1 MRSFFCK
8 IKKINLVIF
17 ALIIFMV
24 GSLAVS
30 LVFSKEIASAAS
42 LLLSEVKIGGGP
54 GKTAEDYVKICNVSA
69 DSVDLKGN
77 RLVKRTKTGTSDT
90 GLKSWTDSV
99 LVASNS
105 CHVWANSDYATA
117 INADSVTSGTL
128 AEDNCLAIR
137 NGAEDTGDIVDALAW
152 GECTSL
158 IEGQGLLNPEA
169 NQIIKRTNN
178 QDTDNNS
185 ADFTLVLL
193 EALPEAS
200 STASTTETVTP
211 STSSGSSSGGGSS
224 SSSYLSANSDKL
236 KINEIMATPV
246 AGEKEWV
253 ELYYSDSGT
262 ASLMGYSL
270 EDASGATTLITNQI
284 SSYLVV
290 ETKGSLNNDGDTIY
304 LKNPF
309 GQVIDSIT
317 YGTKLKLVSQAG
329 QSIAKDNAGNWQVS
343 TKVTKG
349 TDNIIENKILDSK
362 AEDSEPREEKNA
374 LIINEVLA
382 DPVGSDN
389 ASANQEFIEILN
401 IGDKA
406 IDLKGYVIT
415 VDGRQEFQF
424 IKSILVEP
432 NKFYT
437 LKKSESKLSLPNS
450 NGKIKFYALGKKIA
464 IDSVDYKLENEGSAW
479 AFEKN
484 NNSRIKNDWRETLM
498 PTPDAENVFI
508 DFNRAPVIEVKC
520 PEEVEVNKDFWI
532 ELGDSFDLDGDNLSY
547 KIDFADGFISY
558 QSLQDH
564 AYTKSGKY
572 TLKIE
577 VSDGLK
583 IAQKNCPIKVPDPNV
598 NTNHASRAKT
608 TVKTTKAVKTAKT
621 TTPKKV
627 TVKKVNTAA
636 KASAASKVAY
646 KKIVGQVVS
655 LPNEFSSQFFYIL
668 PAEGQGWQVYSY
680 NKKFPEL
687 KLGEMIEVSGEVSEV
702 SGESRLK
709 TKNESQI
716 KILGEEK
723 EIKAEDKKIA
733 EIISDDLDRVIKIKG
748 QVLNKKGNLF
758 YVDDSSG
765 EMLVSFADG
774 LKPLVKNG
782 DEVEIAGIVRQTRGG
797 VRLGVRDLAD
807 VQIVKSVSDNTDNNV
822 GSATTTLPVKHSE
835 EKVIRYLFAIVG
847 FLCIAIGALIY
858 KYQSSNQKNIVEKK

>member
-8 IKKINLVIF
+8 IKKIHLAVF
-17 ALIIFMV
+17 ALIIFMA

-30 LVFSKEIASAAS
+30 LAFSKEIVSAAS

-54 GKTAEDYVKICNVSA
+54 GKTAEDYVKICNVST

-99 LVASNS
+99 SVAPNS
-105 CHVWANSDYATA
+105 CHVWANSNYATA
-117 INADSVTSGTL
+117 INADSSTSGTL

-137 NGAEDTGDIVDALAW
+137 NGAEDTGSIIDALAW

-158 IEGQGLLNPEA
+158 MEGQGVLNPEA
-169 NQIIKRTNN
+169 TQIIKRTNN

-185 ADFTLVLL
+185 ADFTLVSV
-193 EALPEAS
+193 EGLPEAS

-211 STSSGSSSGGGSS
+211 SPSGGSSSGGSS
-224 SSSYLSANSDKL
+224 SSAYLSANSDKL
-236 KINEIMATPV
+236 KINEIMATPL

-253 ELYYSDSGT
+253 ELYYSEPGT
-262 ASLMGYSL
+262 VSLMGYSL
-270 EDASGATTLITNQI
+270 EDASGAITLIAEQI
-284 SSYLVV
+284 NGYLVV

-304 LKNPF
+304 LKNSF
-309 GQVIDSIT
+309 GQVVDSMT
-317 YGTKLKLVSQAG
+317 YGTKLKLVSQSG
-329 QSIAKDNAGNWQVS
+329 QSIAKDSTGNWQVS
-343 TKVTKG
+343 AKVTKG
-349 TDNIIENKILDSK
+349 ALNVIENKTLDSK
-362 AEDSEPREEKNA
+362 AETVEPKEEKNV

-389 ASANQEFIEILN
+389 SSANQEFIEILN
-401 IGDKA
+401 IGDQA
-406 IDLKGYVIT
+406 VDLKGYVIT

-424 IKSILVEP
+424 TKSISIEP

-450 NGKIKFYALGKKIA
+450 NGKIKFYAPGKKTA

-520 PEEVEVNKDFWI
+520 PEEVVVNRDFWI
-532 ELGDSFDLDGDNLSY
+532 ELGDSFDLDGDKLSY
-547 KIDFADGFISY
+547 KLDFADGFISY

-564 AYTKSGKY
+564 AYTKPGKY

-583 IAQKNCPIKVPDPNV
+583 IVQKNCPIKVPDPNAS
-598 NTNHASRAKT
+598 TNHASRAKT
-608 TVKTTKAVKTAKT
+608 TVKTTKV

-636 KASAASKVAY
+636 KTSAASKVAY

-668 PAEGQGWQVYSY
+668 PTEGQGWQVYSY

-687 KLGEMIEVSGEVSEV
+687 KLGEIIEVSGEVSEV

-733 EIISDDLDRVIKIKG
+733 EIISDDLDHVIKIKG

-782 DEVEIAGIVRQTRGG
+782 DEIELIGIVRQTRGG
-797 VRLGVRDLAD
+797 IRLGVRDLAD
-807 VQIVKSVSDNTDNNV
+807 MQIVKPANDNNENNTS
-822 GSATTTLPVKHSE
+822 GATTTLPVKHGE

-858 KYQSSNQKNIVEKK
+858 KYQSSNQKNIDEKK

>member
-8 IKKINLVIF
+8 IKKINLAVF
-17 ALIIFMV
+17 ALIIFMA
-24 GSLAVS
+24 GSLVIS

-42 LLLSEVKIGGGP
+42 LLLSEVKIGGGK
-54 GKTAEDYVKICNVSA
+54 GKTTEDYVKICNVSA

-77 RLVKRTKTGTSDT
+77 RLVRRTKTGTSDEN
-90 GLKSWTDSV
+90 LKSWTDSV
-99 LVASNS
+99 LVAANS
-105 CHVWANSDYATA
+105 CHVWANSNYAA
-117 INADSVTSGTL
+117 AVNADSFTSSTL

-152 GECTSL
+152 GECASL
-158 IEGQGLLNPEA
+158 IEGQGILNPEA

-185 ADFTLVLL
+185 ADFTLVSL
-193 EALPEAS
+193 EGLPETS

-211 STSSGSSSGGGSS
+211 SSSGGSSSGGSS
-224 SSSYLSANSDKL
+224 TSAYLSADSDKL

-253 ELYYSDSGT
+253 ELYYSEPGT
-262 ASLMGYSL
+262 VSLIGYSL
-270 EDASGATTLITNQI
+270 EDASGAITLITEQI
-284 SSYLVV
+284 NGYLVV

-304 LKNPF
+304 LKNSF
-309 GQVIDSIT
+309 GQVIDSMA

-329 QSIAKDNAGNWQVS
+329 QSIAKDSTGNWQVS

-349 TDNIIENKILDSK
+349 AVNAIENKTLDSK
-362 AEDSEPREEKNA
+362 TETVEPKEEKNA
-374 LIINEVLA
+374 LTINEILA

-401 IGDKA
+401 ISDKA
-406 IDLKGYVIT
+406 VDLKGYVIT

-424 IKSILVEP
+424 TKSISVEP

-450 NGKIKFYALGKKIA
+450 SGKIKFYAPGKKTA

-484 NNSRIKNDWRETLM
+484 NNSKIKNDWRETLM
-498 PTPDAENVFI
+498 PTPDTENVFI

-520 PEEVEVNKDFWI
+520 PEEVTVNKDFWI
-532 ELGDSFDLDGDNLSY
+532 ELGDSFDLDGDKLSY
-547 KIDFADGFISY
+547 KLDFADGFISY

-564 AYTKSGKY
+564 AYVKPGKY

-583 IAQKNCPIKVPDPNV
+583 IVQKNCPIKVPDPNV

-636 KASAASKVAY
+636 KTSAASKVAY

-668 PAEGQGWQVYSY
+668 PTEGQGWQVYSY

-758 YVDDSSG
+758 FVDDSSG
-765 EMLVSFADG
+765 EMLVSFADS
-774 LKPLVKNG
+774 LKPLAKNG
-782 DEVEIAGIVRQTRGG
+782 DEIELVGIVRQTRGG
-797 VRLGVRDLAD
+797 VRLGVRALDD
-807 VQIVKSVSDNTDNNV
+807 VQVIKPAGDNNEDNTS
-822 GSATTTLPVKHSE
+822 GATTTLPVKHSE

-847 FLCIAIGALIY
+847 LLCIAIGALIY
-858 KYQSSNQKNIVEKK
+858 KYQSSNQKNIEEKK